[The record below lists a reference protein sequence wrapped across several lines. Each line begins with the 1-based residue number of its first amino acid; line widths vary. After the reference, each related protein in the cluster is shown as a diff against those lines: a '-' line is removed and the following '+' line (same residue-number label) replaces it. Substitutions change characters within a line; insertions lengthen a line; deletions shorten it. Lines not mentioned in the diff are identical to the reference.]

1 MGAILHHTLSL
12 DCFVAGHDSMDWV
25 FARFGNDEDRQIEL
39 ERISLGEADQVTDL
53 RHRVVRQVR
62 EP

>member
-12 DCFVAGHDSMDWV
+12 DCFVAGH
-25 FARFGNDEDRQIEL
+25 ARFGDDEDGQIEP

-53 RHRVVRQVR
+53 RHRVVRQAR